1 MDKRPSSPCTCG
13 HVAQHH
19 TRRDSV
25 YAGLMADYR
34 VVWRCAWNGCGCPEY
49 VPAPTE
55 VVRSPRCKDVCVKE
69 FGAESCDAFGQ
80 PCLDAKS
87 SSKETS

>member
-1 MDKRPSSPCTCG
+1 MNANQRPSSPCACG

-49 VPAPTE
+49 VPALTAEKGSE
-55 VVRSPRCKDVCVKE
+55 VRDGR
-69 FGAESCDAFGQ
+69 
-80 PCLDAKS
+80 
-87 SSKETS
+87 